1 MTKKRGQMR
10 LEAVCACVSVQGLT
24 LAFKMIKRGIMI
36 YLPLLSTV
44 IYK

>member
-10 LEAVCACVSVQGLT
+10 LEAVCAFVSVQGLT
-24 LAFKMIKRGIMI
+24 LAFKMIKRGTMI

>member
-24 LAFKMIKRGIMI
+24 LAFKMIKIGIMI